1 MNYNDTKNLLSIY
14 NYIKEAQK
22 PNNVKNA
29 PTKTKEEW
37 GNYIRDIKQA
47 SKDLPQD
54 SEQWAKYIMGR
65 VQPEKQPEPTP
76 QPPPQLTPAELTN
89 QRIADAM
96 KRRAQ
101 ASQRARKLAANQ
113 MKLDHEYRMA
123 RLGLHMN
130 PSTNTYVRFPP
141 NQSGSGGSPQ
151 VDANTG
157 QGDASYDVNI
167 NTIPMS
173 GVNLPTSA
181 DTGQDKQSANN
192 QNPQDIIGGI
202 QQQLQALG
210 IPPEQTQGIIQQIS
224 TIHQQVASA
233 QQQQQASAQ
242 GNPNAQQQ
250 QQASAQ
256 GDPSDANSAPNY
268 NDQPTTFGG
277 YMRQAAGDAAINAV
291 RMGGDAAGAGVADII
306 QGTLGGLAQRG
317 HAAAAGKARFERQQP
332 YRPPR
337 GVYTTRDFPRPIRS
351 IGQTPQ
357 QGNTYAVGSSRGG
370 MIGPP
375 STRSYINARDR
386 YRPGYQ

>member
-123 RLGLHMN
+123 RLGLHMD

-181 DTGQDKQSANN
+181 DTGQ
-192 QNPQDIIGGI
+192 G
-202 QQQLQALG
+202 
-210 IPPEQTQGIIQQIS
+210 
-224 TIHQQVASA
+224 
-233 QQQQQASAQ
+233 
-242 GNPNAQQQ
+242 
-250 QQASAQ
+250 
-256 GDPSDANSAPNY
+256 DANSAPNY

-277 YMRQAAGDAAINAV
+277 HMRQAAGDAAINAV